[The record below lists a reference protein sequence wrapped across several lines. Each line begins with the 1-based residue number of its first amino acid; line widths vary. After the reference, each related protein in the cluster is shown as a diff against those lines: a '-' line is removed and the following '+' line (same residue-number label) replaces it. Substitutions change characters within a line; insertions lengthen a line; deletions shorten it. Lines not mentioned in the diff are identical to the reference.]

1 MRSPLSRLLHRS
13 WYSRIQILS
22 DLHLEVGQQYT
33 SFTFPATAPY
43 LLLAGD
49 VGRLVDYDG
58 YLAFLK
64 TQILR
69 YENVFL
75 VLGNHEFYGMS
86 YSAALESA
94 QRLTEEPSLAQR
106 LVLLSRTRW
115 DSPRSNLSI
124 LGCTMWSLVPDERID
139 IVQSKINDFQKIEGW
154 TVATHNHVHTQ
165 EAAWLRDQVASL
177 AQSKDLDS
185 RSLLVA
191 THHAPCIEG
200 SSRPEHAESPW
211 SSAFATEMLASGGWD
226 PVKTWVFG
234 HTHYSTDMLRNG
246 IRVVANQ
253 RGYIVPSTSD
263 SGKSIA
269 RKSAMPIFD
278 ATKVITVE

>member
-1 MRSPLSRLLHRS
+1 MRPPLSRLFPRS
-13 WYSRIQILS
+13 WYNRIQVLS
-22 DLHLEVGQQYT
+22 DIHLEVGQQYT

-49 VGRLVDYDG
+49 VGRLLDYDS

-64 TQILR
+64 KQILR

-154 TVATHNHVHTQ
+154 TVASHNQVHTQ
-165 EAAWLRDQVASL
+165 EATWLRDQVAGL

-234 HTHYSTDMLRNG
+234 HTHHSTDMVRNG

-253 RGYIVPSTSD
+253 RGYVVPSTG
-263 SGKSIA
+263 SGKSMS
-269 RKSAMPIFD
+269 RKSAMPTSFD